1 MKGLGNLIVGAQ
13 PSVVAI
19 QSGVLVLF
27 FVAFTIV
34 LIKLAGKNRRKECDD
49 IGRRLIQD

>member
-1 MKGLGNLIVGAQ
+1 MKGLGNLIEGAQ
-13 PSVVAI
+13 PSVVAM

-34 LIKLAGKNRRKECDD
+34 LIKMAGKARAKECDEL
-49 IGRRLIQD
+49 GRRLLKD